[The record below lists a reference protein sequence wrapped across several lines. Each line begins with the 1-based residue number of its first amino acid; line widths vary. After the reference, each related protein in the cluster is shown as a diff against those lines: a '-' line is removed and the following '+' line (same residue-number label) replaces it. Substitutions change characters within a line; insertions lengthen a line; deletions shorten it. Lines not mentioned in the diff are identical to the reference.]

1 MNNTPVTAT
10 EIKTWTDKDPL
21 LSKVRQFMMTG
32 WPVDDNDD
40 DEVLH
45 PYLKKKGELGIHSGC
60 LLWASCVIIPPKGRE
75 MIVKELHESHPGISC
90 MKGLAREYV

>member
-1 MNNTPVTAT
+1 
-10 EIKTWTDKDPL
+10 
-21 LSKVRQFMMTG
+21 MMTG

-60 LLWASCVIIPPKGRE
+60 LLWGSCVIIPPKG
-75 MIVKELHESHPGISC
+75 
-90 MKGLAREYV
+90 KGDDSERAS